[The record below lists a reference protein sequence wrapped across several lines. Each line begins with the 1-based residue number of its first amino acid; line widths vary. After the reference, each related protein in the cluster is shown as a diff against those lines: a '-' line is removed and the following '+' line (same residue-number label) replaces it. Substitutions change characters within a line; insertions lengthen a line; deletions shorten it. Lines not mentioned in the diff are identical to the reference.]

1 MTENYDLESKPINKE
16 DNEPEQ
22 NPLDTERRAMIKKAA
37 CAIGAAYIAP
47 ATLNLLLT
55 DKAYAASGPS
65 GPPEEPPEPPPP
77 PPPI

>member
-1 MTENYDLESKPINKE
+1 MKENYDFENKPINKE
-16 DNEPEQ
+16 DNETQ
-22 NPLDTERRAMIKKAA
+22 LDTERRKMIKKAA

-55 DKAYAASGPS
+55 DKAYASSGPS
-65 GPPEEPPEPPPP
+65 GPPVDPPEPPPP

>member
-1 MTENYDLESKPINKE
+1 MKENYDLEN
-16 DNEPEQ
+16 NPEQ
-22 NPLDTERRAMIKKAA
+22 APLDSERRAMLKKAA

-65 GPPEEPPEPPPP
+65 GPPEDPPTDPPPP
-77 PPPI
+77 PL

>member
-22 NPLDTERRAMIKKAA
+22 NPLDTDRRKMMKKAA
-37 CAIGAAYIAP
+37 CAIGAVYIAP
-47 ATLNLLLT
+47 ATLNLLLA
-55 DKAYAASGPS
+55 DKANAASGPAVD
-65 GPPEEPPEPPPP
+65 PPEDPPP

>member
-1 MTENYDLESKPINKE
+1 MSENYDLENKQINKE

-77 PPPI
+77 PPP

>member
-1 MTENYDLESKPINKE
+1 MSENHVLE
-16 DNEPEQ
+16 NEPEQ
-22 NPLDTERRAMIKKAA
+22 DPLDTDRRALLKKSA